1 MQKLDEI
8 VSAALGRTYR
18 LSPLAIKCTYPVY
31 RGEAEGAEPVFVKLG
46 PVEDWRR
53 TLEVRSALADCDLV
67 APFLTRNLVRFGDL
81 AVSILAWSE
90 GETVFPEDMDDA
102 QIAGF
107 VDGCVRFA
115 AALRRAGA
123 AVKTREVSRLPDTLF
138 TVVADYAK
146 RHPLAARLLG
156 DLPSLPLAKR
166 TPSPEVA
173 QMIHGD
179 FHAKNFAFRG
189 EALGQVFDLD
199 QPTEG
204 LPCSDLMDALVER
217 FSVLSLSQA
226 QRLRLCDRARA
237 IFARVP
243 WSRVELE
250 TAINILRLRFA
261 ARRIV
266 KHPNSAWVA
275 VDIARRDRKIR
286 EVFACL
292 GKESR

>member
-8 VSAALGRTYR
+8 VSSALGRTYR
-18 LSPLAIKCTYPVY
+18 LSPLAVKCTYPVY
-31 RGEAEGAEPVFVKLG
+31 RGEAEGGEPIFVKLG

-53 TLEVRSALADCDLV
+53 TLEVRSALMDCDFV
-67 APFLTRNLVRFGDL
+67 APFLTKDLVLFGDL

-90 GETVFPEDMDDA
+90 GETVFPEDMNDA

-107 VDGCVRFA
+107 VEGCVRFA
-115 AALRRAGA
+115 AVLRRAGET
-123 AVKTREVSRLPDTLF
+123 VKTRESSRRPETLF
-138 TVVADYAK
+138 AVVADYAK

-189 EALGQVFDLD
+189 DALGQVFDLD

-204 LPCSDLMDALVER
+204 LPCSDLIDALVER
-217 FSVLSLSQA
+217 FSVLSLPRARRS
-226 QRLRLCDRARA
+226 RVRARA
-237 IFARVP
+237 REILRRVP
-243 WSRVELE
+243 WPRAELE
-250 TAINILRLRFA
+250 TAVNILRLRFA

-286 EVFACL
+286 EVLSCL
-292 GKESR
+292 P

>member
-1 MQKLDEI
+1 MR
-8 VSAALGRTYR
+8 AALGKDYG
-18 LSPLAIKCTYPVY
+18 LKPLAVKCTYPVY
-31 RGEAEGAEPVFVKLG
+31 RGEAEGALPIFVKLG

-53 TLEVRSALADCDLV
+53 TLEVRAALADCDLV
-67 APFLTRNLVRFGDL
+67 APFLTRGLVQFGDL

-90 GETVFPEDMDDA
+90 GETVFPEDMNDT
-102 QIAGF
+102 QITGF

-115 AALRRAGA
+115 AALRRAGET
-123 AVKTREVSRLPDTLF
+123 VKTREVSRLPETLF
-138 TVVADYAK
+138 GLVADYAK

-156 DLPSLPLAKR
+156 DLPTLPHAKR
-166 TPSPEVA
+166 VPAPDVA

-189 EALGQVFDLD
+189 DALGQVFDLD
-199 QPTEG
+199 QPTVG

-217 FSVLSLSQA
+217 FSVLGLSRA
-226 QRLRLCDRARA
+226 RRERVRARA
-237 IFARVP
+237 REILHRVP
-243 WSRVELE
+243 WPRTELE

-286 EVFACL
+286 EILSCL
-292 GKESR
+292 P